1 MWTGMGTSLWMRIHV
16 WTWTWTQTQCRN
28 TTESILLF
36 WTVNRKWNQAWI
48 FPLYEWLRF
57 WYLFHMSKVTPECMP
72 PTRGDFGH
80 GPFFLFE
87 RVIRYQEY
95 THGFVV
101 PLWLL
106 YHPRNW
112 NFIFLFR
119 LRTESL
125 TTISITCFLC
135 PSKEGTKSMH
145 GNKICKKF
153 IVIYNVDTLSY
164 KNI

>member
-1 MWTGMGTSLWMRIHV
+1 MGTSLWMRIHV
-16 WTWTWTQTQCRN
+16 WTWTRTQTQCRN

-48 FPLYEWLRF
+48 FPLYEWL
-57 WYLFHMSKVTPECMP
+57 YV
-72 PTRGDFGH
+72 FGTCFTCPKSPRNACLQH
-80 GPFFLFE
+80 GPFFNLKGSLD
-87 RVIRYQEY
+87 IRNSY

-135 PSKEGTKSMH
+135 PSKEGTKSVH
-145 GNKICKKF
+145 GNKICEKF
-153 IVIYNVDTLSY
+153 IVIYNVHTLSY